1 MPDRDYYLKDDY
13 STAREAYKQFMIDFM
28 TAVANNSADE
38 GVITSTADKVAFLS
52 WVLNANWLWN
62 HSCPSN
68 KSNVWIG
75 S

>member
-52 WVLNANWLWN
+52 
-62 HSCPSN
+62 
-68 KSNVWIG
+68 
-75 S
+75 